1 MICAN
6 QRVLFT
12 HSYCYTCLHLF
23 SAYEHFLCC
32 IPDDDA
38 EKALVKSEARR
49 GGALAGQSHKTSHHS
64 TFKSLQFGL
73 SSYTT
78 RSVELCVVVSQSS
91 CGWLSL
97 IALNPKASLLGPEQC
112 TGECQTAKWIPQPG
126 SHFTLSRRSF
136 CCLGSKG

>member
-1 MICAN
+1 MTTGDNWWRTSKFTTRSSRYGFAACGITATLWNLFLWIAYKQSNWEICWFNNWWYVICAN

-49 GGALAGQSHKTSHHS
+49 GGALAGQSHKTSHCS
-64 TFKSLQFGL
+64 TF
-73 SSYTT
+73 
-78 RSVELCVVVSQSS
+78 
-91 CGWLSL
+91 
-97 IALNPKASLLGPEQC
+97 
-112 TGECQTAKWIPQPG
+112 
-126 SHFTLSRRSF
+126 
-136 CCLGSKG
+136 